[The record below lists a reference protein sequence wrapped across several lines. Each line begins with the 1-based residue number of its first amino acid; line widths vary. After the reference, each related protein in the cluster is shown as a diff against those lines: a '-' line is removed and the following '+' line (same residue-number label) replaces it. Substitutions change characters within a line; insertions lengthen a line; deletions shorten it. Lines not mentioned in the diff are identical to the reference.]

1 MKINSPK
8 EKNVMARKGK
18 IGLDYFPHDTD
29 FDNELEYLI
38 AIHKETGYYVYFR
51 LLERLYSVYGYYYP
65 ADKKSLALLSGK
77 INVDINKIT
86 DVINDCL
93 SEHLFDKSLHKKYQI
108 LTSRGIQK
116 RYFEAINRR
125 NEVQIITEYIL
136 IDNEYIN
143 KLNVNIIQLNVD
155 KSTQSKVKE
164 SKVKENRDCLMKNSG
179 VTIEDISE
187 AFKKSSDLQKADHRH
202 YFNVVLDWSTANS
215 KLKTDWIAAV
225 RNWARSDLKDG
236 KLKEGFQRATN
247 LIK

>member
-1 MKINSPK
+1 
-8 EKNVMARKGK
+8 MARKGK

-38 AIHKETGYYVYFR
+38 AIHKEMGYYVYFR

-77 INVDINKIT
+77 INVDINKIN
-86 DVINDCL
+86 DIINDCL
-93 SEHLFDKSLHKKYQI
+93 SEHLFDKSLHNKYQI

-125 NEVQIITEYIL
+125 LEVQIITEYIL

-164 SKVKENRDCLMKNSG
+164 SKVKE
-179 VTIEDISE
+179 
-187 AFKKSSDLQKADHRH
+187 SSYNEFLEI
-202 YFNVVLDWSTANS
+202 FNQITG
-215 KLKTDWIAAV
+215 KQFRGTDKDM
-225 RNWARSDLKDG
+225 RQFNARI
-236 KLKEGFQRATN
+236 KEGFTLQDFEVAITNCKNDEYHRNNPKYLTPEFITRADKLQKFYN
-247 LIK
+247 IKIWKGVPT